1 MQDFAL
7 AMVKYW
13 LDKGVDGFRLD
24 TVNYYFHDKKL
35 RDNPPSPK
43 QFKHP
48 PTNPYYAQ
56 DQRYSINQKG
66 NLNPL
71 KSFRSYLIRMKIK
84 HLWVKLETHITY
96 RDHETLHK
104 DLDYIWHIALN
115 Y

>member
-24 TVNYYFHDKKL
+24 TVNYYFHDKEL
-35 RDNPPSPK
+35 RDNPPSQK

-56 DQRYSINQKG
+56 DQDIQ
-66 NLNPL
+66 
-71 KSFRSYLIRMKIK
+71 LIRRK
-84 HLWVKLETHITY
+84 T
-96 RDHETLHK
+96 
-104 DLDYIWHIALN
+104 
-115 Y
+115 